1 MKYKP
6 SAVNM
11 HWIGM
16 IERGYGKKGVPLS
29 PGELQVTHVT
39 ADG

>member
-11 HWIGM
+11 YWIGM

-39 ADG
+39 VDG